1 MFTIFLLKFMILSY
15 IIIMSDVEKYRN
27 MKWEIVKEVIIK

>member
-15 IIIMSDVEKYRN
+15 IMSDVEKYRN
-27 MKWEIVKEVIIK
+27 MKWEIVKDVIIK

>member
-1 MFTIFLLKFMILSY
+1 MFIIFVLKFTILSY
-15 IIIMSDVEKYRN
+15 IMSDVEKYRN